1 MELHRPKSE
10 RKKWSHYF
18 FEFFMLFLAIT
29 LGFYAENRREHYIEH
44 IREKQY
50 MRMLIQ
56 DLESDIR
63 RIDSNRLNRLGREAM
78 LGRLITLLEEK
89 ELSKAQEIYR
99 LADSTDGYENF
110 QRNDRT
116 IIQFRNAGG
125 MRMIREDTVSTAIM
139 DYDAYILS
147 ESESNE
153 RVEEERIDRYKAIR
167 FRLFDTWCYLRF
179 TSGDMTTPL
188 KFLPADLTTRNE
200 IAGSL
205 FQVKRISETSR
216 ETGEAVKA
224 KAMALINLIR
234 EEYHSLRK

>member
-1 MELHRPKSE
+1 MEVHKIKSE
-10 RKKWSHYF
+10 RKKWTHYI

-29 LGFYAENRREHYIEH
+29 LGFYADNRREHYIEH

-63 RIDSNRLNRLGREAM
+63 RLDSNQLNRNIREAM
-78 LGRLITLLEEK
+78 LGRLINLLEEK
-89 ELSKAQEIYR
+89 SLSKGEEIYR

-116 IIQFRNAGG
+116 ILQFRNVGG
-125 MRMIREDTVSTAIM
+125 IRMIREDTVSAAIM

-147 ESESNE
+147 ESESNK

-167 FRLFDTWCYLRF
+167 FRLFDTWSYLRY
-179 TSGDMTTPL
+179 TSGNKTSPL
-188 KFLPADLTTRNE
+188 KFLPADLVTRNE
-200 IAGSL
+200 IAGAL

-216 ETGEAVKA
+216 ETGEVVKG
-224 KAMALINLIR
+224 KALALINLIR